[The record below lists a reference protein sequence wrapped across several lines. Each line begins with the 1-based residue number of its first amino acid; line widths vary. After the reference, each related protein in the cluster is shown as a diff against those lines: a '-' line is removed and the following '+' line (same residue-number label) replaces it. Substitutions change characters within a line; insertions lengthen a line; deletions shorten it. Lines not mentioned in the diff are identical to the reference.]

1 MRNIFTILFC
11 IASVISFANAQKT
24 QTKPIKKPYQ
34 TVAIENSTELQ
45 TILKQAVSETIN
57 KYAAKGMKSEELAA
71 TLIDLRNPL
80 NLLSASYRGEA
91 KIYPASVVKM
101 FYMVAIHQW
110 LQDGKIKDSPE
121 LQRTLKDMIVDS
133 SNDATQIILDIL
145 SGVGSGGE
153 LPEKQFKAWAYKR
166 NVVNRY
172 FESLEY
178 QNINVCQKTFCED
191 AYGIEQ
197 QFRGKDGINR
207 NKLTTNA
214 TAQLM
219 AEIVLGKAV
228 TVDRTKLMLD
238 LMKRN
243 WENKE
248 SKVFDG
254 DDQTN
259 GFTGIALKDLDLKGA
274 KLWSKAGWTSKTRHD
289 VAYIETPSGLKF
301 VLCIFTENQATER
314 DIIPNIARSI
324 LKEFAKSK

>member
-1 MRNIFTILFC
+1 MKKFFIILCCLTF
-11 IASVISFANAQKT
+11 VISFVNAQKK
-24 QTKPIKKPYQ
+24 QSKPTKKPYQ

-45 TILKQAVSETIN
+45 TILKYAVSETLN
-57 KYAAKGMKSEELAA
+57 KYSAKGMKFDDLAA
-71 TLIDLRNPL
+71 TLIDMRDSS
-80 NLLSASYRGEA
+80 NLVSANYRGDF

-110 LQDGKIKDSPE
+110 LEDGKIKDSPE
-121 LQRTLKDMIVDS
+121 LRRTLKDMIVDS

-153 LPEKQFKAWAYKR
+153 LPEAEFKKWAYKR

-178 QNINVCQKTFCED
+178 KNINVCQKTFCED

-197 QFRGKDGINR
+197 QFRGKDGVNR

-214 TAQLM
+214 TARLL
-219 AEIVLGKAV
+219 AEIVLNKAV
-228 TVDRTKLMLD
+228 TSERTKQMLD

-254 DDQTN
+254 DDQAN

-289 VAYIETPSGLKF
+289 VAYIETASGLKF
-301 VLCIFTENQATER
+301 ILCVFTENQAKER
-314 DIIPNIARSI
+314 DIIPNVARII
-324 LKEFAKSK
+324 LREFAKSK

>member
-1 MRNIFTILFC
+1 MKKFFIILC
-11 IASVISFANAQKT
+11 CLTLGISFANAQKK
-24 QTKPIKKPYQ
+24 QIKPIKKPYQ
-34 TVAIENSTELQ
+34 TVVIENSRELQ
-45 TILKQAVSETIN
+45 TILKFAVSETLN
-57 KYAAKGMKSEELAA
+57 KYSGKGMHFNDLAA
-71 TLIDLRNPL
+71 TLIDMRDSS
-80 NLLSASYRGEA
+80 NLVSANYRGDF

-110 LQDGKIKDSPE
+110 LENGKIKDSPE
-121 LQRTLKDMIVDS
+121 LRRTMKDMIVDS

-153 LPEKQFKAWAYKR
+153 LPEAEFKKWAYKR

-228 TVDRTKLMLD
+228 TAERTKQMLD

-289 VAYIETPSGLKF
+289 VAYVETPSGLKF
-301 VLCIFTENQATER
+301 VLCVFTENQSKER
-314 DIIPNIARSI
+314 DIIPNIARI
-324 LKEFAKSK
+324 VIKELGEIR